1 MPKPSTTA
9 GSGSD
14 VALAGGRVLVVD
26 HDPVSC
32 DAIAYFLK
40 SIGYHVATAPD
51 GNRALNIGMDADIRL
66 VILEARL
73 PMYDGVEVL
82 ALLRRRYLARPVKV
96 IALTA
101 EDSDDLR
108 GAFERPGIDAI

>member
-1 MPKPSTTA
+1 M
-9 GSGSD
+9 
-14 VALAGGRVLVVD
+14 ALAGGRVLVVD

-73 PMYDGVEVL
+73 PIYDGVEVL

-96 IALTA
+96 IAFRRRIQRTYAGRSSGMESTLC
-101 EDSDDLR
+101 
-108 GAFERPGIDAI
+108 